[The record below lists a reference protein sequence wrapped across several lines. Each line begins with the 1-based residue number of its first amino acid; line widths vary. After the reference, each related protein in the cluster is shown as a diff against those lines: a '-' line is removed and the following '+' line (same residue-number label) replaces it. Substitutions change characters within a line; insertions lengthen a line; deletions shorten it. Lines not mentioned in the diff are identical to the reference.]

1 MEARGDDPLEK
12 TGETD
17 ERDILGVLECWNVR
31 VDDVV
36 LILSLAADLGW
47 VLLIPLIS
55 LPTIIIAILIQFW
68 VVYTCRNLSGS
79 FVAFQCSEWVWLFT
93 TFLWLGAEFV
103 WDAARPI
110 GILGTVKFL
119 VNLSP
124 KLYQVVMVVS
134 IVLVS
139 ANFVVVTLYH
149 LWKHLQAKPEE
160 AQLQVE
166 LGNYVWFCPWLLM
179 DAMWMLCDW
188 HLIHASNLG
197 AYFYFIFVLG
207 LAAGVVTLYLC
218 GRHLWRNLGGS
229 RRGTCWLCAAEICWV
244 AGNVVWLV
252 RDAVASESAVLYVV
266 IVVIFVLGIVLG
278 VWGSLA
284 RDERAAGAPLMPATS
299 SEPTNVNSL

>member
-1 MEARGDDPLEK
+1 
-12 TGETD
+12 
-17 ERDILGVLECWNVR
+17 
-31 VDDVV
+31 
-36 LILSLAADLGW
+36 
-47 VLLIPLIS
+47 
-55 LPTIIIAILIQFW
+55 
-68 VVYTCRNLSGS
+68 
-79 FVAFQCSEWVWLFT
+79 
-93 TFLWLGAEFV
+93 
-103 WDAARPI
+103 
-110 GILGTVKFL
+110 
-119 VNLSP
+119 
-124 KLYQVVMVVS
+124 MVVS

-252 RDAVASESAVLYVV
+252 RDAVASESAVLHSVCALFLMV
-266 IVVIFVLGIVLG
+266 GIPFG
-278 VWGSLA
+278 VFGTLA
-284 RDERAAGAPLMPATS
+284 RTERSARSPLIS
-299 SEPTNVNSL
+299 SSKPKYDNSL

>member
-1 MEARGDDPLEK
+1 MEAHGDDPLEK

-17 ERDILGVLECWNVR
+17 ERDILGVLECWSVR

-36 LILSLAADLGW
+36 LILALAADLGW
-47 VLLIPLIS
+47 ILLVPLIA
-55 LPTIIIAILIQFW
+55 LPTIIMAILTQSW
-68 VVYTCRNLSGS
+68 VVYRCRNLSVS

-93 TFLWLGAEFV
+93 TFLWVSAEFV
-103 WDAARPI
+103 WDATRPI
-110 GILGTVKFL
+110 GILGRVKFL

-124 KLYQVVMVVS
+124 KLYELVMVVS

-139 ANFVVVTLYH
+139 SNFVVVTLYH
-149 LWKHLQAKPEE
+149 LWKHLQAKTEE

-166 LGNYVWFCPWLLM
+166 LRNYAWFCPWLLM
-179 DAMWMLCDW
+179 DAAWMLCDW

-207 LAAGVVTLYLC
+207 VAAGVVTLCLC
-218 GRHLWRNLGGS
+218 VHHLWRNLGGS
-229 RRGTCWLCAAEICWV
+229 RRGTCGLCAAEICWV

-266 IVVIFVLGIVLG
+266 IVVIFVLGIVSG

-299 SEPTNVNSL
+299 SEPTNVNRL